1 MGMIGFVLRENIPAC
16 VRWEI
21 LMHERFS
28 RVWICKDFGRATTG
42 ADPAELGR
50 TVLAAYLAGRSTQ
63 GETFRVVV
71 RTDDG
76 SQHVVT
82 PGQLAGP
89 GWKADP
95 AICQALPAYLRNALA

>member
-1 MGMIGFVLRENIPAC
+1 MIAIVFGEEVTSC

-28 RVWICKDFGRATTG
+28 GVWICKDFGRATSDV
-42 ADPAELGR
+42 DPTELGR
-50 TVLAAYLAGRSTQ
+50 TVLAAYLAGRDSR

-71 RTDDG
+71 RPDNG
-76 SQHVVT
+76 GQCVIT
-82 PGQLAGP
+82 PGQLTDP

-95 AICQALPAYLRNALA
+95 AICQALPAYLRKALT

>member
-1 MGMIGFVLRENIPAC
+1 MSREDIPAC

-42 ADPAELGR
+42 ADPTELGR
-50 TVLAAYLAGRSTQ
+50 TVLAAYLAGRPTQ

-71 RTDDG
+71 RTDDD
-76 SQHVVT
+76 SRHVS
-82 PGQLAGP
+82 
-89 GWKADP
+89 
-95 AICQALPAYLRNALA
+95 LPANSRAPAGKRIRPSARHYPPTCATP

>member
-1 MGMIGFVLRENIPAC
+1 
-16 VRWEI
+16 
-21 LMHERFS
+21 MHERFS
-28 RVWICKDFGRATTG
+28 RVWICKGFGRATTG

-50 TVLAAYLAGRSTQ
+50 TVIAAYLAGRSTQ
-63 GETFRVVV
+63 GQAFRVVV

-76 SQHVVT
+76 SQCVIT

-89 GWKADP
+89 GWKAEP